1 MGIEMEVPTSGVV
14 ELGETRA
21 GQGGVQQQQ
30 PLFLSFVAAAPL
42 LRPSAIPVC
51 AYVHMHVYT
60 YTNAR
65 RYVNGEA
72 MAGVASC
79 VCQAASCVC
88 PTCAQT
94 CDQLVHGP
102 RPVLSRVSVSA
113 AGYLGRGLARR
124 GFPRLHYRLLTLCP
138 GAYYLSPRTRMPRRL
153 SACMP
158 WHRTEQRDFNC
169 RCRLRM

>member
-72 MAGVASC
+72 TAGVASFKAAC
-79 VCQAASCVC
+79 AKQQAVC
-88 PTCAQT
+88 
-94 CDQLVHGP
+94 
-102 RPVLSRVSVSA
+102 
-113 AGYLGRGLARR
+113 ARR
-124 GFPRLHYRLLTLCP
+124 APKRVTNWCMARAQCCP
-138 GAYYLSPRTRMPRRL
+138 
-153 SACMP
+153 
-158 WHRTEQRDFNC
+158 E
-169 RCRLRM
+169 